1 MWSRV
6 QIAALTALLAA
17 LCFPT
22 AAGAEPAP
30 PAAQSTVLF
39 KDVRIFDGKS
49 GSLSAPANGLV
60 RGNKIDKISTVRSRS
75 TIVPVSPQST
85 GGARR

>member
-1 MWSRV
+1 MRSRV

-49 GSLSAPANGLV
+49 GSLSAPANV
-60 RGNKIDKISTVRSRS
+60 SRQQDRQDFDWS
-75 TIVPVSPQST
+75 DRD
-85 GGARR
+85 RR